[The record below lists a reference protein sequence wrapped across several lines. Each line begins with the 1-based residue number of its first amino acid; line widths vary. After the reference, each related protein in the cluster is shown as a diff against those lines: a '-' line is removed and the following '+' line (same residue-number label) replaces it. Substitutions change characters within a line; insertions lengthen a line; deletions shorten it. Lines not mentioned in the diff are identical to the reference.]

1 MCHFTPMHV
10 IGSCVCSRRLWETA
24 ESANG
29 ARVVG
34 VVGAAHVP
42 AIRSM
47 WSEAGTPQFE
57 HLCEAYMT
65 VPQQPRLG
73 FSTTLPT
80 IATGEQCF
88 FLAACASQRGL

>member
-1 MCHFTPMHV
+1 MIRH
-10 IGSCVCSRRLWETA
+10 LWETA
-24 ESANG
+24 EKANG

-47 WSEAGTPQFE
+47 WTEAGTPNFE

-73 FSTTLPT
+73 FSTTIPT
-80 IATGEQCF
+80 IATGQLLSTLGTCVFSSAKHNPALKKEMQP
-88 FLAACASQRGL
+88 